1 MNVHLKAICVYICL
15 VFGTWS
21 YLSFNQYKIIVLSNL
36 TGSKCLSYI
45 LFMFTS
51 NSANDFDHI
60 SNESFP
66 LPNAYN
72 VILRIRLQEITQQSN
87 IKTTAVRE
95 WESGVHTA
103 LHCKYITFQNQTHFV
118 EFVNNSALFR
128 NNSYTIPMNAKF
140 DQQCIS
146 GINCLVLFMH
156 AVLMKLKIFSTKY
169 HVNYFMAN
177 GCY

>member
-1 MNVHLKAICVYICL
+1 MIESIGCLCIKWIETLYESNVNRCKQRNFKMNVHLKAICVYIYL

-21 YLSFNQYKIIVLSNL
+21 YLSFNQYKIIVLGNL

-51 NSANDFDHI
+51 NSTNDCDHI

-95 WESGVHTA
+95 WESGVHNT
-103 LHCKYITFQNQTHFV
+103 LHCTVHHIPKP
-118 EFVNNSALFR
+118 NSFR
-128 NNSYTIPMNAKF
+128 W
-140 DQQCIS
+140 
-146 GINCLVLFMH
+146 VR
-156 AVLMKLKIFSTKY
+156 
-169 HVNYFMAN
+169 
-177 GCY
+177 